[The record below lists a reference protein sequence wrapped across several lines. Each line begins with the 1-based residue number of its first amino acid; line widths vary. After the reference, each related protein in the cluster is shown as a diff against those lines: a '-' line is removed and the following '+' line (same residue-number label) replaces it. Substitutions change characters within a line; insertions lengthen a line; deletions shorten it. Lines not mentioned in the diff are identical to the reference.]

1 MGHKHIFLIL
11 FIIISANVL
20 GSSIDLSYEEE
31 RQMRDLQDLLS
42 DGFSGFLVLLF
53 WLIFRR
59 RNNKKIGKAFAE
71 YQSHIEKL
79 RANFLTKQQ
88 TISNQL
94 TDKKKKFEKFLKSLS
109 KSEVFCLKCFSKNLV
124 FKENKYNEHIQYL
137 RKDRTEAKIKTTNS
151 RIDFIYKS
159 TDWECK
165 KCNLIIHTL
174 HKNVPKN
181 FMGPPL
187 NFIYSRI
194 EVEEKYFKHVINEY
208 RETGIIP
215 SDLKSDWPGYEDLD
229 DRNNYK
235 RLDYWDYYF
244 GEFEPPPFI
253 KPKVFPAFISGF
265 LMGGLVTVLYRLTIY
280 FIFPYIKDFL

>member
-1 MGHKHIFLIL
+1 MSYKHIFLIFL
-11 FIIISANVL
+11 IILSTNVL

-31 RQMRDLQDLLS
+31 SQMRDLQDLLS
-42 DGFSGFLVLLF
+42 EGFSGFLVLLF

-71 YQSHIEKL
+71 YQSHTEKL
-79 RANFLTKQQ
+79 RAKFLTKQQ

-94 TDKKKKFEKFLKSLS
+94 TNKKKKFEEFLKSLS
-109 KSEVFCLKCFSKNLV
+109 KSEVFCLKCFSKNLL
-124 FKENKYNEHIQYL
+124 FKENKGDDFIQYL
-137 RKDRTEAKIKTTNS
+137 RKDGTEAKIKTPNF
-151 RIDFIYKS
+151 RIDFIYRS

-165 KCNLIIHTL
+165 NCKLMIHTL
-174 HKNVPKN
+174 HKNVPRN

-187 NFIYSRI
+187 NFVYSRI
-194 EVEEKYFKHVINEY
+194 EVEKEYFDHVINEY
-208 RETGIIP
+208 RETGNLP
-215 SDLKSDWPGYEDLD
+215 SDFKSDWPGYEDLD

-235 RLDYWDYYF
+235 RLSYQEYCYE
-244 GEFEPPPFI
+244 EFEPPTFI
-253 KPKVFPAFISGF
+253 KPIVFPAFISGF